1 MAGIPAKTAARRPAQ
16 VWDGRA
22 DQLQRPMAGAIA
34 RPSEAVSCADWVAT
48 PGPALA
54 RGDPDI
60 LPAAAGAAIILLF
73 MIGRWS

>member
-1 MAGIPAKTAARRPAQ
+1 
-16 VWDGRA
+16 
-22 DQLQRPMAGAIA
+22 MAGAIA